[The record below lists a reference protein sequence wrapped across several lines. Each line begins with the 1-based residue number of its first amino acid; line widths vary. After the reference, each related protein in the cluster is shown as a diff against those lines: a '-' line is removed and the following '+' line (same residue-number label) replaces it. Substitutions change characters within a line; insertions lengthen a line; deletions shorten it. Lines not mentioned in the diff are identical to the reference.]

1 MTRFAATAAPLDTK
15 WGAPVTTNQVLPG
28 VWHVTTADHGGYVLS
43 DERQAAVPEALRRD
57 DPFYEEDVDW
67 ALVLLAFAAEFRRLP
82 TAGIG
87 LQVENAR
94 RSVRAWHP
102 DRYAAFTGEEVPQ
115 TERHVL
121 RRRAAYQAVI
131 GEYAS
136 TSASRDWADWV
147 PTGMVGVVFRR
158 VASVDALGFARY
170 AGNPIYGLVTKDRYA
185 DRSDVETFDS
195 LGATQVEST
204 APITKEV
211 AVL

>member
-1 MTRFAATAAPLDTK
+1 MTRFASSVAPVETT
-15 WGAPVTTNQVLPG
+15 WGVPVTTEQVLPG
-28 VWHVTTADHGGYVLS
+28 IWHVTTASHGGYVLS
-43 DERQAAVPEALRRD
+43 DDRQAAVPEALRCE

-102 DRYAAFTGEEVPQ
+102 DRYAAFTGEEVPA
-115 TERHVL
+115 TESHVL

-131 GEYAS
+131 GRYAS
-136 TSASRDWADWV
+136 TSASGDWADWV
-147 PTGMVGVVFRR
+147 PKGMVGVVFRQ

-170 AGNPIYGLVTKDRYA
+170 TGDPIYGLVTKDRYGE
-185 DRSDVETFDS
+185 RSDVETFDS
-195 LGATQVEST
+195 LGATRVEST

-211 AVL
+211 VAL

>member
-1 MTRFAATAAPLDTK
+1 MTRFAATVAPTDTK
-15 WGAPVTTNQVLPG
+15 WGVPVTTNQVLPG
-28 VWHVTTADHGGYVLS
+28 IWHVTTPDHGGYVLS
-43 DERQAAVPEALRRD
+43 DERQAAVPEALRRA

-67 ALVLLAFAAEFRRLP
+67 ALVLLAFPAEFRRLP

-102 DRYAAFTGEEVPQ
+102 DRYAAFTVPK
-115 TERHVL
+115 
-121 RRRAAYQAVI
+121 
-131 GEYAS
+131 
-136 TSASRDWADWV
+136 
-147 PTGMVGVVFRR
+147 GMVGVVFRR

-170 AGNPIYGLVTKDRYA
+170 TGAPIYGLVTKERYA
-185 DRSDVETFDS
+185 DRSDVETFDT
-195 LGATQVEST
+195 LRATQVEST